1 MQMGASIT
9 KVRADDIKGQDG
21 MLATIKLMQQDVIIS
36 THLKIHAW
44 HSLCVGY
51 ADFSYCAFSEKSIEC
66 SLKLCMCEFGV
77 HFTEPFERDKSKV
90 SHRHKCAI
98 KHIKCSYGSEGMQT
112 FLCFSVNVTLQ
123 NSFL

>member
-44 HSLCVGY
+44 HCV
-51 ADFSYCAFSEKSIEC
+51 
-66 SLKLCMCEFGV
+66 
-77 HFTEPFERDKSKV
+77 
-90 SHRHKCAI
+90 
-98 KHIKCSYGSEGMQT
+98 
-112 FLCFSVNVTLQ
+112 
-123 NSFL
+123 